1 MIQNEIDT
9 AKKLITRADEISKRE
24 SPDANGDM

>member
-9 AKKLITRADEISKRE
+9 AKKLIARADEISKRE
-24 SPDANGDM
+24 SPNENGNM